1 MGVLSY
7 GFTRRRGYASNFL
20 WNCRGGVSCHDL
32 CHSYVGGC
40 PTLDARINELMV
52 KAQNVVLAEQCHVS
66 EWAGSAETAIVS
78 AAGQAAVDSM
88 LDMNAAVARMQR
100 DIAIF
105 RRGVTSEVGANALR
119 DPLLTANLKREMPDF
134 ARFP

>member
-1 MGVLSY
+1 MHRIFYGIAAAVLVAMICAIPMSADAQPL
-7 GFTRRRGYASNFL
+7 TSAERQA
-20 WNCRGGVSCHDL
+20 
-32 CHSYVGGC
+32 
-40 PTLDARINELMV
+40 TLDARINELMV

>member
-1 MGVLSY
+1 MHRIFYGIAPAVLVAMICAIPMSADAQPL
-7 GFTRRRGYASNFL
+7 TSAERQA
-20 WNCRGGVSCHDL
+20 
-32 CHSYVGGC
+32 
-40 PTLDARINELMV
+40 TLDARINELMV

-105 RRGVTSEVGANALR
+105 RRGVTSEVCANALR